1 MRRIITWLSAT
12 VVAVALLIGYQL
24 AFAGSGAAGGG
35 GESNRPG
42 GDTSVHEDKPGESK

>member
-24 AFAGSGAAGGG
+24 AFAGSGAADG